1 MSSQQLSGSSE
12 ANYVVFQGRGQGHNI
27 TDIFSPG
34 SHRRLT
40 EAVYE
45 LLASLQGGEAAR
57 QLQHHL
63 RSVSLNSFSF
73 CLFVTPFF
81 M

>member
-1 MSSQQLSGSSE
+1 MSAQQSSGASE
-12 ANYVVFQGRGQGHNI
+12 ANYVVCQGRGQGHNI

-34 SHRRLT
+34 LHRRLT

-45 LLASLQGGEAAR
+45 LPASLQGGEAAR
-57 QLQHHL
+57 QLQRHL
-63 RSVSLNSFSF
+63 CSVSLNSFSF
-73 CLFVTPFF
+73 CLFVAPFF